1 MKTYSK
7 SLLIAVAALAV
18 TTTGAYAHSG
28 LLSRLEL
35 SEEQR
40 AALQVAHEL
49 RQDGDLDAARDILL
63 QAGFDEETLE
73 QMRERKEARHERM
86 LERFEDELTD
96 EQFQAL
102 QVAHTANDKETAW
115 AILEEAGLEERAH
128 RGGHHGAHRAHHNW
142 DDEGVDE

>member
-49 RQDGDLDAARDILL
+49 RQGGDLDAARDILL

-73 QMRERKEARHERM
+73 QMRERTEAQHERM
-86 LERFEDELTD
+86 LERFEEELS
-96 EQFQAL
+96 EAQFDAL
-102 QVAHTANDKETAW
+102 QVAHAANDKETAW
-115 AILEEAGLEERAH
+115 AILEEAGIERPLH
-128 RGGHHGAHRAHHNW
+128 RGHHNKHHTSHDW
-142 DDEGVDE
+142 DEAGVEE

>member
-86 LERFEDELTD
+86 LERFEDELSD
-96 EQFQAL
+96 EQFDAL
-102 QVAHTANDKETAW
+102 QVAHAANDKETAG
-115 AILEEAGLEERAH
+115 AILEEAGIESPLH
-128 RGGHHGAHRAHHNW
+128 RKHHSKHHNHHDW
-142 DDEGVDE
+142 DEEGVEE

>member
-73 QMRERKEARHERM
+73 QMRERTEAQHERM
-86 LERFEDELTD
+86 LERFEEELS
-96 EQFQAL
+96 EAQFDAL
-102 QVAHTANDKETAW
+102 QVAHAANDKETAW
-115 AILEEAGLEERAH
+115 AILDEAGIERPLH
-128 RGGHHGAHRAHHNW
+128 RGYHNKHHKYHDW
-142 DDEGVDE
+142 DEAGVEE

>member
-73 QMRERKEARHERM
+73 QMRERTEAQHERM
-86 LERFEDELTD
+86 LERFEDELSD
-96 EQFQAL
+96 EQFDAL
-102 QVAHTANDKETAW
+102 QVAHAANDKETAW
-115 AILEEAGLEERAH
+115 AILEEAGIERPLH
-128 RGGHHGAHRAHHNW
+128 REHHNKHHNRHDW
-142 DDEGVDE
+142 DEAGVEE